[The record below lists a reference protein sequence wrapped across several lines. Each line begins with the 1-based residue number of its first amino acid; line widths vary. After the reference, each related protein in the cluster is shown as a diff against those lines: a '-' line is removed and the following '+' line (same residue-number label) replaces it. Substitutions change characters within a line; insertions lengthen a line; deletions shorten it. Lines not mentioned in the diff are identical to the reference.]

1 MTEMTSRG
9 RVRSARVRG
18 GRTLADIEMADGE
31 LRTRVEILLPM
42 GMSAVPDAGADVLV
56 LQLGGPDHLV
66 ALQADDASLR
76 ATGLGA
82 GDIALRDKRG
92 QQVVMNAEGVTV
104 SGAIKLTIVSAGDI
118 EITAGG
124 TVAIT
129 SAGLTHN
136 GKDIGDTHVHGGIV
150 RGGAQTDPPA

>member
-1 MTEMTSRG
+1 MTEMISRG

-92 QQVVMNAEGVTV
+92 QQVVLNAEGVTV

-129 SAGLTHN
+129 SASLTHN
-136 GKDIGDTHVHGGIV
+136 GKNIGDTHVHGGIV
-150 RGGAQTDPPA
+150 RGGALTDPPA